1 MRLSLIVLTLFS
13 LGGCSSFGGVLSS
26 ETTWFQDWSCQRQDG
41 VCARTDTIDQ
51 ITITELGGDPAEA
64 GPVSGYPIETL
75 PLSATPELLQD
86 VRPLDRDFFESEI
99 EQGRPF
105 LETSYADEQALAAS
119 AVLGGPSAFS
129 IDAVMS
135 GRSDANSAREDDPFI
150 SAFPEA
156 AASAQ
161 FAVLSDR
168 LGDVIETG
176 ISDEP
181 TPEPAPLLTAS
192 VDSGGERLS
201 DALNVSAL
209 SDVKALDANSDV
221 SEFKETGISAASLT
235 AGRVTRTIV
244 SHNGV
249 EIPPDERVTELVD
262 PFRGVPTALE
272 GGAETITVIT
282 ASAASEATRRVSPS
296 KEEIT
301 SDPIPAFVEAAETGP
316 RRKAAKI
323 LPVVISAFVDA
334 RGVFHERK
342 IIWLE
347 VEPADW
353 VLD

>member
-181 TPEPAPLLTAS
+181 TPEPAPLLRRPPRVRQLT
-192 VDSGGERLS
+192 R
-201 DALNVSAL
+201 
-209 SDVKALDANSDV
+209 
-221 SEFKETGISAASLT
+221 AAACWQCWRAAYADCLE
-235 AGRVTRTIV
+235 AWIV
-244 SHNGV
+244 WN
-249 EIPPDERVTELVD
+249 
-262 PFRGVPTALE
+262 
-272 GGAETITVIT
+272 
-282 ASAASEATRRVSPS
+282 
-296 KEEIT
+296 
-301 SDPIPAFVEAAETGP
+301 
-316 RRKAAKI
+316 
-323 LPVVISAFVDA
+323 
-334 RGVFHERK
+334 
-342 IIWLE
+342 
-347 VEPADW
+347 
-353 VLD
+353 